1 MQAKGRAFKYGDNV
15 DTDVIIPARYLNSSD
30 PAELATHCMEDID
43 KEFVNQVQKGDIVT
57 TSGVGGTYPAD
68 VIIGQVQSV
77 QKSENDISNYAVIK
91 PYEDLTSVQ
100 DVFVV
105 IDFPGAGDGEEIP
118 VGQDTS
124 GRGMRVEWNKVIR
137 YLAYTLEL
145 LVLFMLQETP
155 GLLPP
160 LFGARPVLLF
170 PAVITIAMFE
180 TEIPAL
186 AFGVVGGLFCDF
198 GLSGT
203 LGFHALVLGVLCFFI
218 SLLVRVYLQSNIA
231 TALLTGIVGI
241 GLTVC
246 LQWFFLYFFR
256 YSHPSYAFTHHYLP
270 KYCYTMLFVPLLY
283 LLNRALSQ
291 ALQPPE
297 R

>member
-1 MQAKGRAFKYGDNV
+1 
-15 DTDVIIPARYLNSSD
+15 
-30 PAELATHCMEDID
+30 
-43 KEFVNQVQKGDIVT
+43 
-57 TSGVGGTYPAD
+57 
-68 VIIGQVQSV
+68 
-77 QKSENDISNYAVIK
+77 
-91 PYEDLTSVQ
+91 
-100 DVFVV
+100 
-105 IDFPGAGDGEEIP
+105 
-118 VGQDTS
+118 
-124 GRGMRVEWNKVIR
+124 MRVEWNKVIR
-137 YLAYTLEL
+137 YLAYILEL

-270 KYCYTMLFVPLLY
+270 KYLYTLLFLPLVY
-283 LLNRALSQ
+283 FLNRGLSQ
-291 ALQPPE
+291 ALRPQE
-297 R
+297 ESRL

>member
-1 MQAKGRAFKYGDNV
+1 
-15 DTDVIIPARYLNSSD
+15 
-30 PAELATHCMEDID
+30 
-43 KEFVNQVQKGDIVT
+43 
-57 TSGVGGTYPAD
+57 
-68 VIIGQVQSV
+68 
-77 QKSENDISNYAVIK
+77 
-91 PYEDLTSVQ
+91 
-100 DVFVV
+100 
-105 IDFPGAGDGEEIP
+105 
-118 VGQDTS
+118 
-124 GRGMRVEWNKVIR
+124 MRVEWNKVIR

-231 TALLTGIVGI
+231 TAPSHGDCGHWPDGVLAVVLPVLLPV
-241 GLTVC
+241 LPPQ
-246 LQWFFLYFFR
+246 LRLY
-256 YSHPSYAFTHHYLP
+256 PPLP
-270 KYCYTMLFVPLLY
+270 AQVPLHLAVFAPGV
-283 LLNRALSQ
+283 LFKPRPLPGAAAPGGKQ
-291 ALQPPE
+291 AVTYPPPE
-297 R
+297 RRLPPFENA

>member
-1 MQAKGRAFKYGDNV
+1 
-15 DTDVIIPARYLNSSD
+15 
-30 PAELATHCMEDID
+30 
-43 KEFVNQVQKGDIVT
+43 
-57 TSGVGGTYPAD
+57 
-68 VIIGQVQSV
+68 
-77 QKSENDISNYAVIK
+77 
-91 PYEDLTSVQ
+91 
-100 DVFVV
+100 
-105 IDFPGAGDGEEIP
+105 
-118 VGQDTS
+118 
-124 GRGMRVEWNKVIR
+124 MRVEWNKVIR

-246 LQWFFLYFFR
+246 RTIVNAHGGQITAANRPQGGASFCI
-256 YSHPSYAFTHHYLP
+256 TLP
-270 KYCYTMLFVPLLY
+270 L
-283 LLNRALSQ
+283 A
-291 ALQPPE
+291 E
-297 R
+297 IEEEEHDE

>member
-1 MQAKGRAFKYGDNV
+1 
-15 DTDVIIPARYLNSSD
+15 
-30 PAELATHCMEDID
+30 
-43 KEFVNQVQKGDIVT
+43 
-57 TSGVGGTYPAD
+57 
-68 VIIGQVQSV
+68 
-77 QKSENDISNYAVIK
+77 
-91 PYEDLTSVQ
+91 
-100 DVFVV
+100 
-105 IDFPGAGDGEEIP
+105 
-118 VGQDTS
+118 
-124 GRGMRVEWNKVIR
+124 MRVEWNKVIR

-231 TALLTGIVGI
+231 TALLTGIVEHWPDGA
-241 GLTVC
+241 G

-256 YSHPSYAFTHHYLP
+256 YSHPSLRLYPPLP
-270 KYCYTMLFVPLLY
+270 AQVPLHPCCSLPLVY
-283 LLNRALSQ
+283 LFKPRPLPGAAAPRRKVSAVTY
-291 ALQPPE
+291 PPAGKE
-297 R
+297 ASSL